1 MLSRA
6 SVEVGVRE
14 LVSELISWSTVAV
27 PDILKD
33 SRGRGKPAV
42 GGSYQRTGEDTAG
55 LEDLMC
61 DIVSKKVKLSL

>member
-1 MLSRA
+1 M
-6 SVEVGVRE
+6 EVGVRE

-42 GGSYQRTGEDTAG
+42 GGSYQRTGEDTA
-55 LEDLMC
+55 DC
-61 DIVSKKVKLSL
+61 SICSKL